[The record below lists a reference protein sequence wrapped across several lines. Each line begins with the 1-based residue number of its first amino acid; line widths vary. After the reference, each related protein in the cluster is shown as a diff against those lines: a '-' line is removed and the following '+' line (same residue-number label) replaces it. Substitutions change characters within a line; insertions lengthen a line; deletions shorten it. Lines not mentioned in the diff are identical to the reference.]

1 MTIRTELRSAN
12 PRQLERIPNFF
23 IIGHAKCGTTALWE
37 MLRRHPQI
45 YMPHE
50 KGFASKEPWFF
61 SRENPNP
68 QLTGE
73 RSVRFTGRHEMT
85 LEEYLTLFVEARAG
99 QIVGEAS
106 TSYIWSTTAAT
117 RIAEA
122 RPDAKIIALLREPA
136 SYLRSMHMQLV
147 VNHAESEL
155 DFRTALSLD
164 EARREGRDIPHKSY
178 WPQALIYSDRVR
190 YVEQLERYH
199 AVFPP
204 EQVLVLIYDDFRD
217 DNPATVRRVL
227 RFLGADDTHAIEV
240 LQANPSS
247 TLRSAR
253 IDELS
258 RSLRAGNTPL
268 ARAVRDA
275 GKGLTTRRM
284 REALFY
290 PLQRRVLYRKPLPV
304 DHQLM
309 NELRHRFKPEVER
322 LSEYLDR
329 NFVKLWGYDHLE

>member
-1 MTIRTELRSAN
+1 MESRRGLSAGRGCAVEASSAPCLPDGATTSNHPEKLGREPVRVGSHASLQPSSLATGSSPEAMTIRTELRSAN

-117 RIAEA
+117 R
-122 RPDAKIIALLREPA
+122 
-136 SYLRSMHMQLV
+136 
-147 VNHAESEL
+147 
-155 DFRTALSLD
+155 
-164 EARREGRDIPHKSY
+164 
-178 WPQALIYSDRVR
+178 
-190 YVEQLERYH
+190 
-199 AVFPP
+199 
-204 EQVLVLIYDDFRD
+204 
-217 DNPATVRRVL
+217 
-227 RFLGADDTHAIEV
+227 
-240 LQANPSS
+240 
-247 TLRSAR
+247 
-253 IDELS
+253 
-258 RSLRAGNTPL
+258 
-268 ARAVRDA
+268 
-275 GKGLTTRRM
+275 
-284 REALFY
+284 
-290 PLQRRVLYRKPLPV
+290 
-304 DHQLM
+304 
-309 NELRHRFKPEVER
+309 
-322 LSEYLDR
+322 
-329 NFVKLWGYDHLE
+329 